1 MQFYKTFD
9 NNGFIRI
16 ENDGGSSLTV
26 LKRGGSAF
34 VLSLVVP
41 EEDRGKGI
49 GEALVE
55 AVSRIL
61 TSRGVE
67 KLEAGYPDRFEDYG
81 KFLSD
86 VGFSEVLS
94 VPLISVHLKTLL
106 SDPVVKLAII
116 SKVEG
121 AAYVSL
127 ADHEPAQ
134 LKELLDLTRAR
145 LLIDERDIDRFY
157 GEASGIVYDNRGN
170 MKAFLLC
177 TVDEE
182 ESSIHVDYFAALEEG
197 KPQYIMCA
205 IRGFLAALLEAGG
218 ERAFKTITMVAANPD
233 VNDLMRRNFKDKEIT
248 SPIGNAVFAEK
259 MLNETGE
266 DNNVEDVPD
275 EDMVDEWRRE
285 VWRDPILANITLKFS
300 WLWHIKEKLSVKE
313 EESEKS
319 DTKTEVHADEQ
330 DHARE
335 SVFTKNEDED
345 GGLEYMDTLRIT
357 SDNLDR
363 FKDYLDALSVSDISR
378 YYYRGLVAFDED
390 IPSAIMVY
398 ELKNLDSDDDT
409 EARIT
414 YFSVKEEGAG
424 RRLLSE
430 YRCEAEKSSVKRTY
444 FEFQELSDLEKEV
457 LTSFGFSIQEREGQ
471 NLVFTLKELSAT
483 PILTK
488 KSKDYVKSIKDVSEK
503 ELKNGI
509 NSFLSR
515 NIKGSL
521 EDLGILPF
529 DWFEQD
535 ISSCVVSDEG
545 VTGFFL
551 THVRGD
557 NNLSMDFLH
566 VVETGD
572 KLDNLYMLR
581 SGLAVALNKYPIET
595 KVFVRRH
602 NKEIWALLEKL
613 FPDKIG
619 STVFA
624 GEMTHQ

>member
-509 NSFLSR
+509 NSFISR
-515 NIKGSL
+515 SIKGSL

>member
-94 VPLISVHLKTLL
+94 VPLISVPLKTLL

-134 LKELLDLTRAR
+134 LKELLDLTRNR

-218 ERAFKTITMVAANPD
+218 ERAFKTITMVAANPY
-233 VNDLMRRNFKDKEIT
+233 VNDLIRRNFKDKEIT

-300 WLWHIKEKLSVKE
+300 WLWHKKEKLSVNE

-345 GGLEYMDTLRIT
+345 GGLEYMDTVRIT

-363 FKDYLDALSVSDISR
+363 FKDYLDALSVSDLPR

-471 NLVFTLKELSAT
+471 NLVFTLKDLSAV

-557 NNLSMDFLH
+557 NNLSIDFLR
-566 VVETGD
+566 VAETGD

-613 FPDKIG
+613 LPDKSG
-619 STVFA
+619 KTVFA
-624 GEMTHQ
+624 GEMTHL